1 MVHAI
6 ITAALRQRLILVVV
20 ALVLLGFGIHAA
32 QHLSVDAFPDV
43 TNIQVQI
50 ATEAAGKSPEEVE
63 RFVTIPIEI
72 AMTGLPGMSDMRSLN
87 KPGLSLIT
95 LVFTDDSNL
104 YRERQMVSER
114 LAELRDRMPPGV
126 TPVLG
131 PITNALG
138 EVYQYTL
145 ELPGESAEKHPLT
158 HDDLVQRRTLEDWV
172 VRPLLRS
179 IPGVA
184 EINSTGGFVK
194 QYETLVDPQKLHY
207 YDLTIN
213 DVRDALARNNTNAG
227 GGVLPQHAEQYLIR
241 SVGLVHDMDDIR
253 NIVLK
258 ETKARRCTSAMWPR
272 FGWARRYA
280 TAR

>member
-1 MVHAI
+1 MLNTI
-6 ITAALRQRLILVVV
+6 IAASLRQRLILVVIAV
-20 ALVLLGFGIHAA
+20 ALLGFGINAA
-32 QHLSVDAFPDV
+32 QKLSVDAFPDV
-43 TNIQVQI
+43 ANIQVQI

-72 AMTGLPGMSDMRSLN
+72 AMTGLPGMTDMRSLN

-95 LVFTDDSNL
+95 LVFSDDSNL

-114 LAELRDRMPPGV
+114 LSELRDRMPEGV

-145 ELPGESAEKHPLT
+145 ELPGESSSKRPLT
-158 HDDLVQRRTLEDWV
+158 HDELIERRTLEDWV

-179 IPGVA
+179 VSGVA

-207 YDLTIN
+207 YNLSIN
-213 DVRDALARNNTNAG
+213 DVRGALARNNANAG
-227 GGVLPQHAEQYLIR
+227 GGVLPQ
-241 SVGLVHDMDDIR
+241 
-253 NIVLK
+253 
-258 ETKARRCTSAMWPR
+258 
-272 FGWARRYA
+272 
-280 TAR
+280 